1 MLEDRYIFSMKVNPA
16 EISRSHPDYEKI
28 KRDLIHNLEITKGCR
43 VEIIMKDNHTLG
55 GGPENAVEW
64 CRMAKE
70 AVDAVL

>member
-1 MLEDRYIFSMKVNPA
+1 
-16 EISRSHPDYEKI
+16 
-28 KRDLIHNLEITKGCR
+28 
-43 VEIIMKDNHTLG
+43 MKDNHTLG